1 MIPRHILSPEA
12 FGSPKTFLY
21 HRRMISIA
29 PYVRLILLEVSF
41 LFIKLKII
49 MQKKSKRVVAGLL
62 AVGVITTG
70 FAVLPEVALAA
81 NPVVICV
88 DRVGFDVYLAGGS
101 FSRSSCR
108 SREVT
113 IPLSGATGVKGP
125 NGDQGAQGPTGL
137 TGATGT
143 PGTNGTNGV
152 NGLDGAPG
160 VDGITPNGSLAMS
173 GGTTDNFTNTSQ
185 FYPINAVTSN
195 TTATTSA
202 NQRTLHVA
210 GTLSNITVSIGT
222 SSNSSTYVF
231 YLIKNGISVGS
242 CSVTAGSG
250 NSGCSIT
257 PSPTSFVNGDIVI
270 MKGIRT
276 VGAVSKSAT
285 WTSTYTYG
293 SPVIN

>member
-21 HRRMISIA
+21 HRRMISTA

-257 PSPTSFVNGDIVI
+257 PSPTSFVNGDIV
-270 MKGIRT
+270 T
-276 VGAVSKSAT
+276 T
-285 WTSTYTYG
+285 
-293 SPVIN
+293 